1 MQTRRFWK
9 NMDEEITGEESVPL
23 SGSSNHCSI
32 FPCLW
37 VPSTWVSY
45 SFVLSPP
52 PPSPCLPAAVI
63 ATRSTLPSGIYFKV
77 LACLFILFRDFSV
90 LCGEE
95 NSNGVIMKY
104 YFTSL
109 LIHNKQR
116 EMIGD

>member
-1 MQTRRFWK
+1 MKRGRLCPSAPLWVLVAVTWLSYPPRGLQSRIGTDKARPF
-9 NMDEEITGEESVPL
+9 VPL
-23 SGSSNHCSI
+23 
-32 FPCLW
+32 
-37 VPSTWVSY
+37 PSPQ
-45 SFVLSPP
+45 PP
-52 PPSPCLPAAVI
+52 PPTAVSP
-63 ATRSTLPSGIYFKV
+63 TRSTLPSGIYFKV

-109 LIHNKQR
+109 FIHNKQR